1 MGGEETGGRGEGG
14 EWVRVV
20 SRRGSRR
27 KKRRGGMS
35 GKRRGGWRK
44 KRCIAFT

>member
-1 MGGEETGGRGEGG
+1 MGREETGGRGEGG

-27 KKRRGGMS
+27 KRRGGMS